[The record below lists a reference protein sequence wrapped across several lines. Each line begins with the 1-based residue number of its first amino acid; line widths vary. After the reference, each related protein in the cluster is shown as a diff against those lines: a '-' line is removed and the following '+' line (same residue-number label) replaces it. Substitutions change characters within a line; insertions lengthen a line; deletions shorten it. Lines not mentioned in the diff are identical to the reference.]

1 MSTKKVAK
9 VEGWKVEGW
18 KVGRVKF
25 KRRDAKT
32 RRGSGIA
39 FASGSLGGSE
49 NEGRNWGFAPDPKPS
64 ASLRLC
70 DKNKH
75 PRSKTPKLHAAKAT
89 TALCLCVALA
99 MLLAGCAGLDQ
110 ADHQTSTT
118 VWAIG
123 VPGVAIL
130 RDSRVQPDNRGT
142 STTTATQVNTLDVE
156 PKVK

>member
-1 MSTKKVAK
+1 
-9 VEGWKVEGW
+9 
-18 KVGRVKF
+18 
-25 KRRDAKT
+25 
-32 RRGSGIA
+32 
-39 FASGSLGGSE
+39 
-49 NEGRNWGFAPDPKPS
+49 
-64 ASLRLC
+64 
-70 DKNKH
+70 
-75 PRSKTPKLHAAKAT
+75 
-89 TALCLCVALA
+89 